1 LNAHRPFLLA
11 TRLPRERQFLVV
23 NPEIYPTIGRFLAD
37 HQCKNIGLIGGW
49 ATCEYPLWVF
59 TNQIE
64 DRRLEYVYVDNPSSR
79 LSDPAF
85 VPDAIVE
92 IKDDENFSTVP
103 LPADFTQKYKLAGHL
118 QLMIHNQPAPFEI
131 NVYQPLTKQP
141 SQ

>member
-1 LNAHRPFLLA
+1 
-11 TRLPRERQFLVV
+11 
-23 NPEIYPTIGRFLAD
+23 
-37 HQCKNIGLIGGW
+37 LIGGW